1 MVLEE
6 VSHKGT
12 YLSEESNLTILK
24 QIPLLSDH
32 RPGHS
37 LLFLT
42 ALSYHPLGRLL
53 PLRPTS
59 PLFHGATGSP
69 DDDAV

>member
-6 VSHKGT
+6 VSNKGT

-42 ALSYHPLGRLL
+42 ALSSHPLGRLL
-53 PLRPTS
+53 PHQAYISSIPWGIRL
-59 PLFHGATGSP
+59 A
-69 DDDAV
+69 